1 LIEIQG
7 KIYSPQQIT
16 SFILIKLKEMTE
28 NYLNK
33 KVGDAIITVPNY
45 FDYSQKQALKQA
57 GELAGLRILRFVPD
71 SIAAVFGYGLD
82 CYWRRAN
89 QMFSFLELY

>member
-7 KIYSPQQIT
+7 KLYSPQQIT

-33 KVGDAIITVPNY
+33 KVGDAIITVPSKL
-45 FDYSQKQALKQA
+45 F
-57 GELAGLRILRFVPD
+57 
-71 SIAAVFGYGLD
+71 
-82 CYWRRAN
+82 
-89 QMFSFLELY
+89 